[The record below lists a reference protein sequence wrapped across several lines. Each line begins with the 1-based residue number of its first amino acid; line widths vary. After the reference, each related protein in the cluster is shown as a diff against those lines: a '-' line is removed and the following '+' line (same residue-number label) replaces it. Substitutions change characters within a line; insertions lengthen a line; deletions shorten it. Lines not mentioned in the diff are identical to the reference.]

1 MFYLFA
7 EKSHPIHPPRLTGDP
22 FQVTLEE
29 SVGCSIKMKQGIAY
43 VYASKEDMEKDKPLE
58 LPYSDYQSF
67 VADQNL
73 MYAFISDGPL

>member
-1 MFYLFA
+1 
-7 EKSHPIHPPRLTGDP
+7 
-22 FQVTLEE
+22 
-29 SVGCSIKMKQGIAY
+29 MKQGIAY